1 MNEGQK
7 DQNERIKK
15 YVDALEKT
23 NKHLIIALQKMLEYA
38 SKLEEVSKKSIAN
51 MKSTNGRSVQSS
63 SEWQHKLIK
72 PTIPLFERILD
83 MSEDDQRS
91 LLKSLEKKSKKG

>member
-1 MNEGQK
+1 MNK
-7 DQNERIKK
+7 DQNERIMK

-38 SKLEEVSKKSIAN
+38 ARLEEASKRSIVGMKNAN
-51 MKSTNGRSVQSS
+51 GTSGPSA
-63 SEWQHKLIK
+63 SEWQDKLIK

-91 LLKSLEKKSKKG
+91 LLKELEKKSKKK

>member
-1 MNEGQK
+1 MNK
-7 DQNERIKK
+7 DQNERIMK

-38 SKLEEVSKKSIAN
+38 ARLEEASKRAIVNVKNSGGHQGPSA
-51 MKSTNGRSVQSS
+51 R
-63 SEWQHKLIK
+63 EWQDKLIK

-91 LLKSLEKKSKKG
+91 LLKELEKKSKKE

>member
-1 MNEGQK
+1 MNK

-38 SKLEEVSKKSIAN
+38 AKLEEVNKKSIAN
-51 MKSTNGRSVQSS
+51 MKSANGRSVQSS
-63 SEWQHKLIK
+63 TEWQDKLIK

-83 MSEDDQRS
+83 MSEDDQRT
-91 LLKSLEKKSKKG
+91 LLKNLEKNQERNNT